1 MILVYWKAPTDRTAW
16 LKIGLSVRIGY
27 QLGWHET
34 HPRSL
39 PSDEMAARKVLVGN
53 LVLMVLM
60 SS

>member
-1 MILVYWKAPTDRTAW
+1 
-16 LKIGLSVRIGY
+16 VRIGY